1 MIFSFAAVRLVMST
15 LYQDGQNSTILEGQ
29 MLGTVHIMEGT
40 CSRLGFFVR
49 NIDFFKYTY
58 TYTYT
63 YTYKYKYMYI
73 YMCVYVCVFVFL
85 LCGAVGVGVGCGV
98 V

>member
-1 MIFSFAAVRLVMST
+1 MSALLSRRT
-15 LYQDGQNSTILEGQ
+15 NSSTILEGQ
-29 MLGTVHIMEGT
+29 VLGTVHIMEGT

-49 NIDFFKYTY
+49 NIYIY
-58 TYTYT
+58 I
-63 YTYKYKYMYI
+63 YKYKYMYI

-85 LCGAVGVGVGCGV
+85 LCGAVGGGVECGV

>member
-1 MIFSFAAVRLVMST
+1 MLCGLSCLHF
-15 LYQDGQNSTILEGQ
+15 YQDGQILQTILEGQ

-49 NIDFFKYTY
+49 NIFIYIYIYK
-58 TYTYT
+58 YTYT
-63 YTYKYKYMYI
+63 YTYKYKCMYM

-85 LCGAVGVGVGCGV
+85 LCGAVGGGVGCGV

>member
-1 MIFSFAAVRLVMST
+1 
-15 LYQDGQNSTILEGQ
+15 
-29 MLGTVHIMEGT
+29 MEGT
-40 CSRLGFFVR
+40 CSRLDSFFVR
-49 NIDFFKYTY
+49 SIYRLYIIYKYTY

-85 LCGAVGVGVGCGV
+85 LCGAVGGGEGLRFSAIV
-98 V
+98 VHEARLNR